1 MSDITSLPIDRMSG
15 IGTTLQPETAKVSL
29 KRDAPK
35 RKRRELEQ
43 EASEDPEEGGRLLD
57 VEV

>member
-15 IGTTLQPETAKVSL
+15 IGTTLQPESAKVSL
-29 KRDAPK
+29 KRDSPK
-35 RKRRELEQ
+35 RKQREPEQ
-43 EASEDPEEGGRLLD
+43 EGSEDTEEGGRLLD

>member
-1 MSDITSLPIDRMSG
+1 MSDITSLPIERMSG
-15 IGTTLQPETAKVSL
+15 IGSTLQPENAKVSQ

-35 RKRRELEQ
+35 RKQRQPEQ
-43 EASEDPEEGGRLLD
+43 EASDDPEEGGRLLD

>member
-15 IGTTLQPETAKVSL
+15 IGTTLQPETAKISV

-35 RKRRELEQ
+35 RKQRESEQ
-43 EASEDPEEGGRLLD
+43 EPSEDPEEGGRLLD